1 MDRRCEQKLI
11 QCLQGSTGKPKG
23 VVLTYGNTHQML
35 ATMNHDYAFTAKD
48 RFLHQSSICFDLSI
62 VQIFSALTCGA
73 TVCVATA
80 DARKDP
86 SALACFMLDSGV
98 TVTYFTPTHF
108 SLLID
113 SSTDILQ
120 QCQHYRIS
128 YFAGERLPTRLVNR
142 FYSLGT
148 PATIYNTWSPS
159 ELVVQTTIA
168 KVTGEQSEQV
178 NIPIGFPMA
187 NCRHYILDT
196 HLNPLP
202 VGFIGELCV
211 GGAQVGA
218 GYLNRQE
225 ANAASFVE
233 DPFCSSD
240 DRRRGWTRLF
250 RTGDK
255 GRFLPDGQ
263 LEFHGRIAGDK
274 QIKLRGFRVDL
285 GEVEHR
291 IYREAAGI
299 SSPQLLDLSIVA
311 RQRNGA
317 QSDTDDRLIVAF
329 LVVKQSLQPEEKIK
343 FVSDIHQRLGKHLNS
358 YMLPSGYEFL
368 DKLPLT
374 IGRKV
379 DRQSLLNRELNLV
392 MPNSATSSPANT
404 VVVEDGL
411 QQILDVVIKTFR
423 DVLRLPADRNVS
435 AHDNFFEIGGSS
447 ILVLQLHSRLKRAY
461 KPIPSV
467 PEFFKAANPLLMSQ
481 LIWNF
486 AKDPS
491 TPKSTVVDKMRL
503 SRFNWAKE
511 ASLPDDARYQ
521 PGNVP
526 ALRDHSEVK
535 AMLITGLE
543 SFIGIHVFAGLLRA
557 HPHTDFYI
565 LGEDGPWEM
574 KMLLERLEHYKLL
587 DECETRAML
596 SASINFVPGRLMK
609 PHFGLDR
616 QAFEQLGK
624 SVQAIYHFGAHV
636 SLLKSY
642 SELKRENVNSIL
654 DLIELASYGAVNT
667 SINCLSTWSVP
678 HLQSHRKTKFINS
691 SFDTSETSTENYE
704 PSDDAELFYFK
715 SRWVA
720 ERLLTHA
727 AKRGF
732 NVSIFRTSAVSGNTE
747 TSILPPQEDLVKRMI
762 VEMIN
767 TAAIV
772 DFSSGKNSATAVPPF
787 AIDFIPVN
795 YVADAFVTLST
806 SNAIHADHQRR
817 WQDRKEV
824 KVYHIC
830 NPAPL
835 PLTKLPELL
844 PQIRKDGRQASVQKL
859 DKWLANAKAHAT
871 TEEQRLRV
879 EAAKAICDTGHIM
892 FALDGRKTRE
902 ALELARREEGAKIS
916 ECPPVD
922 VGFLQQL
929 AAEIEN

>member
-1 MDRRCEQKLI
+1 MDHRDEQKLI
-11 QCLQGSTGKPKG
+11 QYLQGSTGKPKG

-35 ATMNHDYAFTAKD
+35 ATMNHDYAFTASD

-80 DARKDP
+80 DTRKDP
-86 SALACFMLDSGV
+86 SALASFMLNSGV

-113 SSTDILQ
+113 SSTDVLQ
-120 QCQHYRIS
+120 QCQNYRIS

-159 ELVVQTTIA
+159 ELVVQTAIA

-218 GYLNRQE
+218 GYLNRPE

-299 SSPQLLDLSIVA
+299 ASPQLLDLSIVA
-311 RQRNGA
+311 RHRDSA

-329 LVVKQSLQPEEKIK
+329 LAVKESLQSEEKIK
-343 FVSDIHQRLGKHLNS
+343 FVSDIHQRIGKHLNS
-358 YMLPSGYEFL
+358 YMLPTGYEFL

-411 QQILDVVIKTFR
+411 QQILDMVIKTFR
-423 DVLRLPADRNVS
+423 DVLRLPADRSVS

-467 PEFFKAANPLLMSQ
+467 PEFFKAANPFLMSQ
-481 LIWNF
+481 LIWNL
-486 AKDPS
+486 AKNPS

-511 ASLPDDARYQ
+511 AFLPDDNRYQ
-521 PGNVP
+521 PVNVP
-526 ALRDHSEVK
+526 VLRDHSEVK
-535 AMLITGLE
+535 AMLVTGLE
-543 SFIGIHVFAGLLRA
+543 SFIGIHVFAALLRA

-574 KMLLERLEHYKLL
+574 KMVLERLEQYKLL
-587 DECETRAML
+587 DECLTRAML

-609 PHFGLDR
+609 PHFGLDL
-616 QAFEQLGK
+616 QAFADLGK

-654 DLIELASYGAVNT
+654 DLIELASYGAKNT

-678 HLQSHRKTKFINS
+678 HLQSHRKTKFING
-691 SFDTSETSTENYE
+691 SFDTSETSAANYE

-732 NVSIFRTSAVSGNTE
+732 NVSIFRTSAVSGNTD

-767 TAAIV
+767 TASIV
-772 DFSSGKNSATAVPPF
+772 DFSSGKNSAADVPPF
-787 AIDFIPVN
+787 AIDFIPSQLRRGRFRHPVN
-795 YVADAFVTLST
+795 EQCHPCRPSWKVTRQERGLGIPHLQPGTST
-806 SNAIHADHQRR
+806 
-817 WQDRKEV
+817 
-824 KVYHIC
+824 
-830 NPAPL
+830 
-835 PLTKLPELL
+835 
-844 PQIRKDGRQASVQKL
+844 
-859 DKWLANAKAHAT
+859 
-871 TEEQRLRV
+871 
-879 EAAKAICDTGHIM
+879 
-892 FALDGRKTRE
+892 
-902 ALELARREEGAKIS
+902 
-916 ECPPVD
+916 VD
-922 VGFLQQL
+922 QTS
-929 AAEIEN
+929 